1 MQRREMHGTG
11 AAFSPPGHF
20 SLHRDDMKPVR
31 IFSHTQKNTAAR
43 NARRRDELQP
53 AMLFFLSQKNAATRL
68 MEMTSSTQEQNVAET
83 SGRMPS

>member
-53 AMLFFLSQKNAATRL
+53 AMLFFPISEKYGGKRCEVQ
-68 MEMTSSTQEQNVAET
+68 
-83 SGRMPS
+83 G